1 MVDMKP
7 VRERI
12 MDHAAELFLRRGFSR
27 VTTDELAEAVGV
39 SKKTIY
45 LHFRSKEQLLRQAME
60 RKMDRIR
67 AHIQEIGDR
76 PNISSVE
83 KLKAMLGLVGVQ
95 FASLSSEPL
104 QDISRKAPQI
114 WRTIE
119 ESRSRIFHDN
129 VGAMIQAGIREG
141 AIRKDI
147 DPKLIVDILLM
158 IVQHILNPEKL
169 FVLSASAKEVFET
182 VVKITYQGLLSENA
196 RKSFSVGDTVADVIG
211 GTEG

>member
-1 MVDMKP
+1 
-7 VRERI
+7 
-12 MDHAAELFLRRGFSR
+12 MDQATELFLRRGFSR

-129 VGAMIQAGIREG
+129 VGAVIQAGIREG

-147 DPKLIVDILLM
+147 DPKLIADILLM

-196 RKSFSVGDTVADVIG
+196 RKSFSAEDTVADVIG

>member
-1 MVDMKP
+1 
-7 VRERI
+7 
-12 MDHAAELFLRRGFSR
+12 MDQATELFLRRGFSR

-67 AHIQEIGDR
+67 AQIQEISER

-129 VGAMIQAGIREG
+129 VGAVIQAGIREG

-147 DPKLIVDILLM
+147 DPKLIIDILLM

-196 RKSFSVGDTVADVIG
+196 RKSFSAEDTVADVIG

>member
-12 MDHAAELFLRRGFSR
+12 MDQAAELFLRRGFSR

-45 LHFRSKEQLLRQAME
+45 LHFRSKDQLLRQAME

-129 VGAMIQAGIREG
+129 VGAVIQAGIREG

-147 DPKLIVDILLM
+147 DPKLIADILLM

-196 RKSFSVGDTVADVIG
+196 RKSFSAEDTVADVIG

>member
-1 MVDMKP
+1 MVEMKP

-12 MDHAAELFLRRGFSR
+12 MDQATELFLRRGFSR

-129 VGAMIQAGIREG
+129 VGAVIQAGIREG

-147 DPKLIVDILLM
+147 DPKLIIDILLM

-196 RKSFSVGDTVADVIG
+196 RKSFSAEDTVADVIG

>member
-1 MVDMKP
+1 MVEMKP

-12 MDHAAELFLRRGFSR
+12 MDQATELFLRRGFSR

-45 LHFRSKEQLLRQAME
+45 LHFRSKDQLLRQAME

-129 VGAMIQAGIREG
+129 VGAVIQAGIREG

-196 RKSFSVGDTVADVIG
+196 RKSFSAEDTVADVIG

>member
-1 MVDMKP
+1 MVEMKP

-12 MDHAAELFLRRGFSR
+12 MDQATELFLRRGFSR

-67 AHIQEIGDR
+67 AQIQEISER

-83 KLKAMLGLVGVQ
+83 KLKALLGLVGVK

-129 VGAMIQAGIREG
+129 VGAVIQAGIREG

-147 DPKLIVDILLM
+147 DPKLIIDILLM

-196 RKSFSVGDTVADVIG
+196 RKSFSAEDTVADVIG

>member
-1 MVDMKP
+1 MVEMKP

-12 MDHAAELFLRRGFSR
+12 MDQATELFLRRGFSR

-45 LHFRSKEQLLRQAME
+45 LHFRSKDQLLRQAME

-129 VGAMIQAGIREG
+129 VGAVIQAGIREG

-147 DPKLIVDILLM
+147 DPKLIADILLM

-196 RKSFSVGDTVADVIG
+196 RKSFSAEDTVADVIG

>member
-1 MVDMKP
+1 
-7 VRERI
+7 
-12 MDHAAELFLRRGFSR
+12 MDQAAELFLRRGFSR

-45 LHFRSKEQLLRQAME
+45 LHFRSKDQLLRQAME

-129 VGAMIQAGIREG
+129 VGAVIQAGIREG

-196 RKSFSVGDTVADVIG
+196 RKSFSAEDTVADVIG